1 MTVLLQLAQS
11 LTRYSSLTVGCFS
24 VSLQHVFTGMLGLDI
39 IANRLFGP
47 QPRTAT
53 YVCIWEIA
61 LGSVK
66 ASMSANDVTLLT
78 AAANAFRSNFVDVV
92 NAPADEFMPA
102 VDPDGE

>member
-1 MTVLLQLAQS
+1 M
-11 LTRYSSLTVGCFS
+11 LTRT
-24 VSLQHVFTGMLGLDI
+24 LGLDI

-66 ASMSANDVTLLT
+66 ASVSANDATLLI

-92 NAPADEFMPA
+92 NAPADEFMPV
-102 VDPDGE
+102 VDPDGEYSLTLFSYNVHFLPQ